1 MPQKGENIGK
11 IGELLAAKYLSGKG
25 FQIIQ
30 MNYLKSYGEI
40 DIICEKAGIIH
51 FVEVKTVSRR
61 TSFQS
66 DLVDSYRPEDNVHNS
81 KLMRIGRVIQ
91 VYIEEKKIKKEWIF
105 DLITIVLDKDS
116 KKAKISMLED
126 LVV

>member
-11 IGELLAAKYLSGKG
+11 IGELLAAKYLSRKG

-40 DIICEKAGIIH
+40 DIICEKAGITH

-61 TSFQS
+61 TFLQS
-66 DLVDSYRPEDNVHNS
+66 DLVDRYRPEDNVHNS
-81 KLMRIGRVIQ
+81 KLIRIGRVIR
-91 VYIEEKKIKKEWIF
+91 VYIEEKKVEKEWIF
-105 DLITIVLDKDS
+105 DLITVVLDKDS
-116 KKAKISMLED
+116 KKAEISMLED

>member
-1 MPQKGENIGK
+1 
-11 IGELLAAKYLSGKG
+11 
-25 FQIIQ
+25 